1 MANVNIY
8 AEHREVLDGLIS
20 SAKVGSQLGAVA
32 TGPFKDQRDA
42 YVFAASIGIAL
53 GKPAAQAEMPKT
65 KKKDATISIR
75 DSVLFGA
82 EGAKEIS
89 ITAVLLQELNGGDST
104 EAALRAQLEQ
114 VAEGDLAARF
124 LILDRYAYAGFSW
137 LATYL
142 KDVGTIRELV
152 MEALDKVV
160 GVDLDPEEFLIGD
173 DPLGGFLV

>member
-1 MANVNIY
+1 MASVNIY

-53 GKPAAQAEMPKT
+53 GKPTPVADMPKS
-65 KKKDATISIR
+65 KKKETIAIR

-82 EGAKEIS
+82 EGAKEVS
-89 ITAVLLQELNGGDST
+89 ITAVLLQELDDADST
-104 EAALRAQLEQ
+104 EAGLRTQLDQ
-114 VAEGDLAARF
+114 IADGDLAARF
-124 LILDRYAYAGFSW
+124 AILDRYAYSGFTW
-137 LATYL
+137 LATYV
-142 KDVGTIRELV
+142 KDAGTIRELV
-152 MEALDKVV
+152 MEAIDKVI